1 MVNQNVS
8 MATVCGLFVVGLLFT
23 SIGVQAQNQED
34 GLALNDIYQLIE
46 KRNPKL
52 QSTRERIEV
61 KKGQKTQAGLRP
73 NPTLQAEAE
82 NFGGSGRF
90 QETDS
95 LEQKYVLRYMIE
107 TWDKR
112 ELRSQVA
119 SDEVDLARF
128 MSEATRQDVL
138 AEGKKS
144 YYNLL
149 ASARRVELRKN
160 LVDLADTGFS
170 TVSKKA
176 EAGDVSNLERVK
188 ARVERSRARIALNQA
203 QRRFQASRQELASSW
218 GAESLGDR
226 TITGSLPLPKELSDI
241 ETLQSKLSNNP
252 VLKAAKRRIDR
263 ERASHE
269 LAQSRRIPNVT
280 VGGGYKQVE
289 STDDYSYIVNISLP
303 FPLFDRNQGN
313 IQATKNRIESAQQNY
328 QSIHNKL
335 LSRLKTHHESLTATY
350 QELTDLKKDVL
361 PGARR
366 AYEASLKGFKAGKFD
381 YLEVLD
387 AQRTFFENRI
397 QYVESLKRFYQTK
410 TEIER
415 LTATVGDNSLTTS
428 GSDSQ

>member
-1 MVNQNVS
+1 MP
-8 MATVCGLFVVGLLFT
+8 
-23 SIGVQAQNQED
+23 
-34 GLALNDIYQLIE
+34 LIDY
-46 KRNPKL
+46 K
-52 QSTRERIEV
+52 IH
-61 KKGQKTQAGLRP
+61 
-73 NPTLQAEAE
+73 
-82 NFGGSGRF
+82 
-90 QETDS
+90 S

-107 TWDKR
+107 TWNKR
-112 ELRSQVA
+112 DLRSQVA

-149 ASARRVELRKN
+149 ASARRVELRKS

-176 EAGDVSNLERVK
+176 EAGDVSNLEKVK
-188 ARVERSRARIALNQA
+188 ARVERSRARIALKQA

-226 TITGSLPLPKELSDI
+226 TITGTLSLPEELSDI

-313 IQATKNRIESAQQNY
+313 IQATKNRIESARQNY
-328 QSIHNKL
+328 QSVHNKL

-350 QELTDLKKDVL
+350 QELTDLKEDVL